1 MDLAEWCCNFDFGN
15 VISQRR
21 SRLSPRVSGSMH
33 LLKYYIDGAARKQ
46 HMITLEDAI
55 DIDLKKSNANSK
67 SILVGTKIWVKGKK
81 CKDICNKH
89 FIQNHGSSD
98 KLKNLQQQWLLFI
111 HLYPEITGSLAGKT
125 MNTTPHQHIPI
136 HATPDDRLN
145 RPHVNEG
152 RQLRRHH
159 TARYYVHRVK
169 ESLTTRVS
177 KLICSVFLSL
187 LFIVGLI
194 TFILWLS
201 LRPHRPRYHIHEF
214 SIPAIAQ
221 DNGFATAQATFNV
234 TARNP
239 NLNIGIYY
247 DTMHLTL
254 YYQDQNIGEMPLL
267 NPFYQSPKNT
277 TILYG
282 TFSGPTLVVDT
293 ARWTQFVADR
303 MRGMVSF
310 RLEVVTTMRF
320 KVATW
325 ESKNHKMHANCLI
338 GVGPDGTGPEMLCR
352 VVLVNKTN
360 NSLWLQVI
368 ARYDVK
374 AWDRRHINHYGST
387 IRLDLHFNSLWHVTA
402 RYDTLRHI

>member
-1 MDLAEWCCNFDFGN
+1 
-15 VISQRR
+15 
-21 SRLSPRVSGSMH
+21 
-33 LLKYYIDGAARKQ
+33 
-46 HMITLEDAI
+46 
-55 DIDLKKSNANSK
+55 
-67 SILVGTKIWVKGKK
+67 
-81 CKDICNKH
+81 
-89 FIQNHGSSD
+89 
-98 KLKNLQQQWLLFI
+98 
-111 HLYPEITGSLAGKT
+111 
-125 MNTTPHQHIPI
+125 MNTPHQQIPI
-136 HATPDDRLN
+136 QFTPDDRLN

-214 SIPAIAQ
+214 SIPSIAQ

-234 TARNP
+234 TARNA

-267 NPFYQSPKNT
+267 FPFYQSPKNT
-277 TILYG
+277 TVLYG
-282 TFSGPTLVVDT
+282 TFSGSTLVVDT

-310 RLEVVTTMRF
+310 RLEVVTSMRF

-338 GVGPDGTGPEMLCR
+338 GVGPDGLLITSYKEKKCR
-352 VVLVNKTN
+352 VYFT
-360 NSLWLQVI
+360 
-368 ARYDVK
+368 
-374 AWDRRHINHYGST
+374 
-387 IRLDLHFNSLWHVTA
+387 
-402 RYDTLRHI
+402 